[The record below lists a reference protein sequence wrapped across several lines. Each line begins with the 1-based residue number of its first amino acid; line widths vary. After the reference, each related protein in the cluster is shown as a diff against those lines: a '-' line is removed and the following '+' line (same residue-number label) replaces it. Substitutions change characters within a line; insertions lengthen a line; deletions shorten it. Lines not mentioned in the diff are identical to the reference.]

1 MGLCLLSSVQSFAP
15 SRDHYFV
22 VVVSRS
28 EYDLLRLQQGRDT
41 YDLP

>member
-1 MGLCLLSSVQSFAP
+1 
-15 SRDHYFV
+15 V